1 MNNKQQIYFLIGYLY
16 FIQLV
21 KLSECLQCARHCSRY
36 QGCAVIKTDK
46 VPALTHIYLEVK
58 ENKQGDR

>member
-1 MNNKQQIYFLIGYLY
+1 MGYLY
-16 FIQLV
+16 FIQSV
-21 KLSECLQCARHCSRY
+21 KLSDCLQCARHNSRC